1 MEQSEVRVFPFYFGS
16 SYYNMSER
24 SEVQWNEQRHAFHLS
39 FVLIHFTPL
48 FFFVPFVCLIEA
60 KEHAFISFLCLFLL
74 QIKENK
80 GHN

>member
-39 FVLIHFTPL
+39 FVLIHFTFHSSL
-48 FFFVPFVCLIEA
+48 HTTIVVLRFAFVFC
-60 KEHAFISFLCLFLL
+60 
-74 QIKENK
+74 
-80 GHN
+80 